1 MNTGLRVS
9 RLLPIL
15 VFAVLSGGCA
25 VVVNNATNNV
35 ADALSDGVM
44 NHDDPETVRA
54 AMPAYMIMIDG
65 LIADNPD
72 SSTLLSAAATLYA
85 SYGAIFA
92 DTDTRASRLSTRART
107 YALRAI
113 CAEYEPACGWREMIY
128 DDFVASLDGIT
139 EKHAD
144 LVYTYGLSTLVY
156 LRAHSDDWN
165 ALAELPQ
172 VEALFNRYL
181 EIAGDSVTP
190 STHTY
195 MGILLTLRPPA
206 LGGKPE
212 EARMHFERAI
222 ELTGGRDLS
231 AKVEFARGYAMLLY
245 ERELHD
251 RLLIEVIQADPY
263 ADGLTLSNV
272 LAKEDAAAMLAAA
285 DDYF

>member
-1 MNTGLRVS
+1 MTTGTRVF

-15 VFAVLSGGCA
+15 FLLSFSSGCA
-25 VVVNNATNNV
+25 VVVNNAANGV
-35 ADALSDGVM
+35 ADALSNGVL

-65 LIADNPD
+65 LIADNPE
-72 SSTLLSAAATLYA
+72 SSTLLSAASTLYS
-85 SYGAIFA
+85 SYGAVFA
-92 DTDTRASRLSTRART
+92 DNDIRASRLSTRARA
-107 YALRAI
+107 YALRAM
-113 CAEYEPACGWREMIY
+113 CVEYEPSCGWREMIY
-128 DDFVASLDGIT
+128 DDFVASLEGVS
-139 EKHAD
+139 EKQAEF
-144 LVYTYGLSTLVY
+144 LYTYGLATLVY

-172 VEALFNRYL
+172 VEALFTRYL
-181 EIAGDSVTP
+181 DLAGDNVTAA
-190 STHTY
+190 THTY

-212 EARMHFERAI
+212 EARAHFERAI
-222 ELTGGRDLS
+222 ELTEGRDLS
-231 AKVEFARGYAMLLY
+231 AKVEYARGYAMLLY

-263 ADGLTLSNV
+263 ADGLTLSNI

>member
-1 MNTGLRVS
+1 MNTGFRVF

-15 VFAVLSGGCA
+15 VFAALSSGCA
-25 VVVNNATNNV
+25 VVVNNAANGV
-35 ADALSDGVM
+35 AEALSHGVL

-72 SSTLLSAAATLYA
+72 SPVLLSAASTLYS
-85 SYGAIFA
+85 SYGAVFA
-92 DTDTRASRLSTRART
+92 DNDIRASRLSTRARS
-107 YALRAI
+107 YALRAM
-113 CAEYEPACGWREMIY
+113 CVEYEPACGWREMIY
-128 DDFVASLDGIT
+128 DDFVASLDGVS
-139 EKHAD
+139 EKQAEY
-144 LVYTYGLSTLVY
+144 LYTYGFATLVY

-181 EIAGDSVTP
+181 DLAGDNVTA

-212 EARMHFERAI
+212 EARAHFERAI
-222 ELTGGRDLS
+222 ELTDGRDLS

-263 ADGLTLSNV
+263 ADGLTLSNI
-272 LAKEDAAAMLAAA
+272 LAKEDAAEMLAAA
-285 DDYF
+285 DSYF